1 MAGAIGTVA
10 RLFTALANAGVN
22 VIMISQGS
30 SESNISFVV
39 SEAHAEAALKALH
52 SEFNREIVKEINSDE
67 NICVVAVVGA
77 GMAGTPGVAK
87 RVFGALGN
95 SMINIIM
102 ISQGSSQYN
111 ISFVV
116 REEDAF
122 AAVRILHDEF
132 ELYNEN

>member
-1 MAGAIGTVA
+1 
-10 RLFTALANAGVN
+10 
-22 VIMISQGS
+22 
-30 SESNISFVV
+30 VV

-52 SEFNREIVKEINSDE
+52 SEFNREIIKEINSDE
-67 NICVVAVVGA
+67 NVCVVAVVGA

-122 AAVRILHDEF
+122 VAVRILHDEF
-132 ELYNEN
+132 KLYKEN